1 MSAKV
6 NKFHSPFALL
16 LVLGLAA
23 VLLAACSS
31 SSSAAT
37 AGPADLGANSQ
48 AGGAAD
54 KILPVPAASAAPA
67 APAGATPLVAGQSLI
82 IKTGQLTL
90 QVSNVEGSAA
100 QADGIVTGAGGYLAG
115 SSRSGD
121 ADKLFISVTYRI
133 PVAKWDATLDAIH
146 HASGGGTIAIIDE
159 QIQTQDVTAAAV
171 DLDARLTNLRST
183 ESALLAIM
191 AKADKITDILAV
203 QEQLTTV
210 QGQIEELQAQ
220 RNTLGDQASYSTLT
234 VQFQATPKTETTVAT
249 GDWSLGGTV
258 DAAAAALVKVGQA
271 GATAAVWVL
280 IVGGPLAIVLLIL
293 FVLYRAGQRLRRRLT
308 KKVTSA

>member
-6 NKFHSPFALL
+6 KKFHSPFALL

-23 VLLAACSS
+23 LLLAACSS
-31 SSSAAT
+31 SAAAT
-37 AGPADLGANSQ
+37 APANFGANSQ
-48 AGGAAD
+48 AGGATKAQP
-54 KILPVPAASAAPA
+54 ISAASAAPA
-67 APAGATPLVAGQSLI
+67 VPDAGATPLVTGSSLI

-90 QVSNVEGSAA
+90 QVSNVDASAA
-100 QADGIVTGAGGYLAG
+100 QANGIVTGAGGYIAG

-121 ADKLFISVTYRI
+121 ADKLFVSVTYRI
-133 PVAKWDATLDAIH
+133 PVAKWDTTLDAIH
-146 HASGGGTIAIIDE
+146 HASGGGTISIIDE

-234 VQFQATPKTETTVAT
+234 VQFQAVPKTETTTAAGGWNLGSTIDDAT
-249 GDWSLGGTV
+249 
-258 DAAAAALVKVGQA
+258 AALVKVGQA
-271 GATAAVWVL
+271 AATIAVWAL
-280 IVGGPLAIVLLIL
+280 IVGGPLIVVLLIL
-293 FVLYRAGQRLRRRLT
+293 FVLYRAGRRLRRRLD

>member
-1 MSAKV
+1 
-6 NKFHSPFALL
+6 
-16 LVLGLAA
+16 
-23 VLLAACSS
+23 
-31 SSSAAT
+31 
-37 AGPADLGANSQ
+37 
-48 AGGAAD
+48 
-54 KILPVPAASAAPA
+54 
-67 APAGATPLVAGQSLI
+67 LI

-100 QADGIVTGAGGYLAG
+100 QANGIVTGAGGYIAG

-133 PVAKWDATLDAIH
+133 PVARWDATLDAIH
-146 HASGGGTIAIIDE
+146 HASGGGTISIVDE
-159 QIQTQDVTAAAV
+159 QIQTQDVTATAV

-191 AKADKITDILAV
+191 VKATNIADTLAV

-234 VQFQATPKTETTVAT
+234 VQFQATPATETTVAS
-249 GDWSLGGTV
+249 GDWNLGGTV

-271 GATAAVWVL
+271 AATAVVWVL
-280 IVGGPLAIVLLIL
+280 IVGGPLVVVLLIL
-293 FVLYRAGQRLRRRLT
+293 FALYRMVRRFRRRLS
-308 KKVTSA
+308 KKAVSA